1 MYVPGEIMAVGGRCL
16 TLSREYS
23 PLTMSSSVVFGLCSN
38 MENRVQV
45 NPTKM
50 AALAKKYRETR
61 VVPLP
66 RLGGGVNGV
75 AFELSPFFVLKIG
88 RSPDGTAVWLRDA
101 ASRYV
106 AGLPP
111 RPGQPR
117 VLAYGSSGDSG
128 YWAVVERVA
137 VECEEAPS
145 RQELSLYSDY
155 RTVFESVS
163 RGLTALGLEG
173 GVDDGHAGNW
183 GHSLIDDRVV
193 VFDPSCSDGRK
204 APLVYITARHK
215 AQHGICRNRRWH

>member
-1 MYVPGEIMAVGGRCL
+1 MFQARSWTVGGRCL

-45 NPTKM
+45 TPTKM
-50 AALAKKYRETR
+50 AGFAKQYRQYH

-66 RLGGGVNGV
+66 RLGGGVNGE

-88 RSPDGTAVWLRDA
+88 RSTDGTAVWLRDA

-111 RPGQPR
+111 RPGQPL
-117 VLAYGSSGDSG
+117 VLAYGSSGDRG

-137 VECEEAPS
+137 VERAEAQD
-145 RQELSLYSDY
+145 RLELCLRYDY
-155 RTVFESVS
+155 AAVFESVNRS
-163 RGLTALGLEG
+163 LMALGLED
-173 GVDDGHAGNW
+173 GVDDWHTGNW
-183 GHSLIDDRVV
+183 GYSLIDDRVV
-193 VFDPSCSDGRK
+193 VFDPSCGEGRK
-204 APLVYITARHK
+204 APLVCITARHK
-215 AQHGICRNRRWH
+215 AQHGVCRNRRWH